1 MADPSH
7 SAPPPVRSGPGSGQP
22 GRFAVGLL
30 LAGVA
35 TGSAWLLTPGSR
47 VQRMPSQEA
56 LGTAA
61 VGTIRA
67 ARDYEILDEEATRR
81 RREEAAAAERPVYDH
96 DDGALEEMAA
106 RVHGAFQLMREG
118 EAEWRTSAGAASR
131 AGRAAAAGEA
141 GELGRVYRR
150 LRDAFVARLQAA
162 VRDEDFAA
170 LAQARFGEPAEREL
184 ARLAARGLEG
194 NVVEEL
200 GLLSAERGR
209 GIAVRDLRA
218 GGVQRER
225 VMSDLAAVRDLAG
238 ARADVERAAADLPR
252 GLQPRLRVALA
263 RVAAALVR
271 PTLTLNEAETQR
283 RRRDGAEHVKPT
295 VIRLRR
301 GEKIIGDGEQI
312 EARHLVIF
320 RAIRAQTRERDLA
333 AVRLGGG
340 ALLGLALLV
349 LWRYARRNIHGFAPS
364 RKDALLLAIVFLGN
378 TSLASLGLAAG
389 DVLHDRFPVLAPEV
403 FYYLVPFAAGAMLVR
418 SVLSTEI
425 ALLFSFAGGAAVGL
439 VAGHSIFFAAQAA
452 LTSVAAS
459 GRAGR
464 PRDRSGLFRAGL
476 RLGVLGAALAV
487 ATHLFTGRIGLGATS
502 HAALVEVGASAGAAF
517 LSGALLLP
525 ALVAGLLPLVELL
538 FGYVTEMR
546 LLELANLNHPAL
558 KELIVQAPGTYHH
571 SIVMGTLVESAA
583 QAIGANSVLA
593 KVCAYY
599 HDIGK
604 CRNPL
609 YFSENQ
615 RGESKHDTL
624 APSMSALIVKRHV
637 TDGLELAGHW
647 KLPRPVVDAIA
658 QHHGTRLVS
667 FFWAKAQRAAGEDA
681 SKGGGPPPGAEEGLY
696 RYPGPRPQTREAAL
710 VMIADACES
719 SSRALADAEPERL
732 DALVQQRIN
741 EIFSEGQLDECELT
755 LKDLNAIAGA
765 MVRALEG
772 LHHGRPE
779 YPARP
784 PPEKEAPSGVHLV
797 IRGQR

>member
-1 MADPSH
+1 MAEPSPP
-7 SAPPPVRSGPGSGQP
+7 APPPGRSSAT
-22 GRFAVGLL
+22 GRGELAGRAVALL
-30 LAGVA
+30 LLSGVA
-35 TGSAWLLTPGSR
+35 AGSAWLLTPGSR
-47 VQRMPSQEA
+47 VQRMPTHEA

-61 VGTIRA
+61 VGTIKA

-96 DDGALEEMAA
+96 DDGALEEMTA
-106 RVHGAFQLMREG
+106 RVHGAFQLMREA
-118 EAEWRTSAGAASR
+118 EADWRARTGTQPR
-131 AGRAAAAGEA
+131 AGRGAAPGEP
-141 GELGRVYRR
+141 GELAQVYRS

-162 VRDEDFAA
+162 VRDEEFAA
-170 LAQARFGEPAEREL
+170 LAQARFGEAAERDL
-184 ARLAARGLEG
+184 TRLAARGLEG
-194 NVVEEL
+194 NVVEKLE
-200 GLLSAERGR
+200 LLSAERGR
-209 GIAVRDLRA
+209 GIAVRGLRA
-218 GGVQRER
+218 GSVQRER
-225 VMSDLAAVRDLAG
+225 AIIDLSAVRDVAG
-238 ARADVERAAADLPR
+238 ARADVERAELPR
-252 GLQPRLRVALA
+252 GTAPRLRIALA

-283 RRRDGAEHVKPT
+283 RRRDSAEHVKPI
-295 VIRLRR
+295 VIRLKR

-312 EARHLVIF
+312 EPRHLVIF

-333 AVRLGGG
+333 GVRLGGG
-340 ALLGLALLV
+340 ALVGLALLV

-364 RKDALLLAIVFLGN
+364 RKDALLLAILLLGN
-378 TSLASLGLAAG
+378 TALASLGLAAG
-389 DVLHDRFPVLAPEV
+389 DALHDRFPGLGPEA

-425 ALLFSFAGGAAVGL
+425 ALLFSMAGGAMVGL
-439 VAGHSIFFAAQAA
+439 VAGHSVFFAAQAA

-464 PRDRSGLFRAGL
+464 PRDRSGLFRVGL
-476 RLGVLGAALAV
+476 RVGGLGALLAV
-487 ATHLFTGRIGLGATS
+487 ATHLFTGRIGVGLPS
-502 HAALVEVGASAGAAF
+502 HASLLEVGASAGAAF

-525 ALVAGLLPLVELL
+525 VVVAGLLPLVELL

-583 QAIGANSVLA
+583 HAIGANPVLA

-609 YFSENQ
+609 YFAENQ
-615 RGESKHDTL
+615 RGESKHDAL

-637 TDGLELAGHW
+637 TDGLELAAHW
-647 KLPRPVVDAIA
+647 RLPQPVVDAIA

-667 FFWAKAQRAAGEDA
+667 FFWAKAQRAAGEEPTE
-681 SKGGGPPPGAEEGLY
+681 SGPPPGAEEGLY
-696 RYPGPRPQTREAAL
+696 RYSGPRPQTREAAL
-710 VMIADACES
+710 VMIADACEAS
-719 SSRALADAEPERL
+719 ARSLADPTPERIG
-732 DALVQQRIN
+732 ALVQRRIN

-755 LKDLNAIAGA
+755 LRDLNAIAGA
-765 MVRALEG
+765 VVRALEG
-772 LHHGRPE
+772 LHHARPD

-784 PPEKEAPSGVHLV
+784 PSEKETSSGVHLV
-797 IRGQR
+797 VRGQG

>member
-1 MADPSH
+1 M
-7 SAPPPVRSGPGSGQP
+7 
-22 GRFAVGLL
+22 LL
-30 LAGVA
+30 LLVGVSAG
-35 TGSAWLLTPGSR
+35 TAWLLTPGSR
-47 VQRMPSQEA
+47 VQLMPSHEA

-81 RREEAAAAERPVYDH
+81 LREEAAAAERPVYDH
-96 DDGALEEMAA
+96 DGGALDEMGA
-106 RVHGAFQLMREG
+106 RVHGAFQLMREA
-118 EAEWRTSAGAASR
+118 EADWRARAGAAPR
-131 AGRAAAAGEA
+131 AGRAPAEPAD
-141 GELGRVYRR
+141 LVHLYRSR
-150 LRDAFVARLQAA
+150 REAFVARLQAA

-170 LAQARFGEPAEREL
+170 LAQARFSEASEREL

-194 NVVEEL
+194 NVVQERD
-200 GLLSAERGR
+200 LLSGERGR
-209 GIAVRDLRA
+209 GLAIREMRS
-218 GGVQRER
+218 GVAQRER
-225 VMSDLAAVRDLAG
+225 VVTDLSGIRDLAG
-238 ARADVERAAADLPR
+238 ARAELEAAVADLPR
-252 GLQPRLRVALA
+252 AMPLRLRTALTH
-263 RVAAALVR
+263 VAAALVR
-271 PTLTLNEAETQR
+271 PTLALNEAETQR
-283 RRRDGAEHVKPT
+283 RRRDSAEHVKPA

-333 AVRLGGG
+333 GVRLGGG

-349 LWRYARRNIHGFAPS
+349 VWRYARRNVPGFAPS
-364 RKDALLLAIVFLGN
+364 RKDAVLLALLFLGN
-378 TSLASLGLAAG
+378 VGLASLGLTAG
-389 DVLHDRFPVLAPEV
+389 GALHDRFPALAPEA

-418 SVLSTEI
+418 SVLSTEA
-425 ALLFSFAGGAAVGL
+425 ALLFSMAGGGAVGL
-439 VAGHSIFFAAQAA
+439 VASHSIFFAAHAA

-476 RLGVLGAALAV
+476 RVGGLGALLAV
-487 ATHLFTGRIGLGATS
+487 ATHLFTGRIGLSAPS
-502 HAALVEVGASAGAAF
+502 HAALLELGASAAAAF

-525 ALVAGLLPLVELL
+525 VLVAGLLPLVELV
-538 FGYVTEMR
+538 FGYITEMR

-609 YFSENQ
+609 YFAENQ
-615 RGESKHDTL
+615 RGESKHDSL

-637 TDGLELAGHW
+637 TDGLELAAHW
-647 KLPRPVVDAIA
+647 RLPRPVADAIA

-667 FFWAKAQRAAGEDA
+667 FFWAKAQRAAGEEPA
-681 SKGGGPPPGAEEGLY
+681 PGSAPPPGAEEGLY
-696 RYPGPRPQTREAAL
+696 RYPGPRPRTREAAL
-710 VMIADACES
+710 VMIADACEAS
-719 SSRALADAEPERL
+719 ARSLADPTPERL
-732 DALVQQRIN
+732 GALVQRRIN

-765 MVRALEG
+765 MVRVLEG
-772 LHHGRPE
+772 LHHARPDA
-779 YPARP
+779 PGRP
-784 PPEKEAPSGVHLV
+784 PPEQEEPSGVHLV
-797 IRGQR
+797 VRGQG

>member
-1 MADPSH
+1 
-7 SAPPPVRSGPGSGQP
+7 
-22 GRFAVGLL
+22 
-30 LAGVA
+30 
-35 TGSAWLLTPGSR
+35 
-47 VQRMPSQEA
+47 
-56 LGTAA
+56 
-61 VGTIRA
+61 
-67 ARDYEILDEEATRR
+67 
-81 RREEAAAAERPVYDH
+81 
-96 DDGALEEMAA
+96 MAA
-106 RVHGAFQLMREG
+106 RVHGAFQLMREA
-118 EAEWRTSAGAASR
+118 EAEWRARTAARGAAP
-131 AGRAAAAGEA
+131 AEP
-141 GELGRVYRR
+141 GELARVHRP
-150 LRDAFVARLQAA
+150 LRDAFMARLQAA

-170 LAQARFGEPAEREL
+170 LAQARFSEAAEREL
-184 ARLAARGLEG
+184 ARLATRGLEG

-200 GLLSAERGR
+200 DLLSAERGR
-209 GIAVRDLRA
+209 GMAVRNLRA
-218 GGVQRER
+218 GSVQRER
-225 VMSDLAAVRDLAG
+225 AMADLSAVRDVSG
-238 ARADVERAAADLPR
+238 ARADVEGAAAGLPR
-252 GLQPRLRVALA
+252 GTPPRLRLALA

-283 RRRDGAEHVKPT
+283 RRRDSAEHVKPT

-301 GEKIIGDGEQI
+301 GERIIGDGEQI

-333 AVRLGGG
+333 GVRLGGG
-340 ALLGLALLV
+340 ALVGLALLV
-349 LWRYARRNIHGFAPS
+349 LWRYARRNVHGFAPS
-364 RKDALLLAIVFLGN
+364 RKDALLLAILFLGN
-378 TSLASLGLAAG
+378 TALASLGLAAG
-389 DVLHDRFPVLAPEV
+389 DALHDRFPGLAAEA

-425 ALLFSFAGGAAVGL
+425 ALLFSMAGGAVVGL

-476 RLGVLGAALAV
+476 RVGGLGALLAV
-487 ATHLFTGRIGLGATS
+487 ATHLFIGRVGIGSPSQASL
-502 HAALVEVGASAGAAF
+502 LEVGASAAAAF

-525 ALVAGLLPLVELL
+525 VLVAGLLPLLELV

-583 QAIGANSVLA
+583 QAIGANPVLA

-609 YFSENQ
+609 YFAENQ

-637 TDGLELAGHW
+637 TDGLELAAHW
-647 KLPRPVVDAIA
+647 RLPRPVVDAIA

-667 FFWAKAQRAAGEDA
+667 FFWAKAQRAAGEA
-681 SKGGGPPPGAEEGLY
+681 TAPGSGSPPSAEEGLY

-710 VMIADACES
+710 VMIADACEAS
-719 SSRALADAEPERL
+719 VRSLADPVPERIG
-732 DALVQQRIN
+732 ALVQRRVN
-741 EIFSEGQLDECELT
+741 EIFSEGQLDECDLT

-765 MVRALEG
+765 MVRVLEG
-772 LHHGRPE
+772 LHHARPD

-784 PPEKEAPSGVHLV
+784 PSEETPSGVHLV
-797 IRGQR
+797 VRGQG